1 MKGTTMEFVSN
12 LMTVFTLSYLWMTV
26 IAVKNSIVDQKAM
39 TPKEFWIWVGVLVS
53 LMLTVKY
60 LF

>member
-1 MKGTTMEFVSN
+1 MEFVSN

-26 IAVKNSIVDQKAM
+26 IAVKNSIVDQKAI

>member
-1 MKGTTMEFVSN
+1 MEFVTN
-12 LMTVFTLSYLWMTV
+12 LMTAFTLSYLWMTV
-26 IAVKNSIVDQKAM
+26 IAVKNIIVDQEAT